1 MCVCVSKGKFVVL
14 LRLIFKTFSSKRK
27 RRDDHQQGRLHLKLR
42 KTGEG
47 NWQGERVALRLK
59 KTSEG
64 LWEADE
70 SVMDRMMDPRNDMP
84 EFDASFLKLIH
95 PATRKSRRERK
106 NIPDDVPTPPPT
118 SSSEDDCFR
127 PVKKTK
133 RVLRKKK

>member
-1 MCVCVSKGKFVVL
+1 M
-14 LRLIFKTFSSKRK
+14 
-27 RRDDHQQGRLHLKLR
+27 
-42 KTGEG
+42 
-47 NWQGERVALRLK
+47 RLK

-64 LWEADE
+64 LWAADE

-84 EFDASFLKLIH
+84 EFDASFLKLIR
-95 PATRKSRRERK
+95 PATRKSRRERT